1 MNCVVVPSCGKLV
14 RESCSWDPRARED
27 YSNKVMDDSLL
38 ELLTKFKEVHYFG
51 GASESS
57 T

>member
-1 MNCVVVPSCGKLV
+1 MNCIVVPSCGKLV

-27 YSNKVMDDSLL
+27 HSNKVMDDSLL